1 MALLVINWCN
11 FIFFAKDNYDMS
23 IDLWASAFSTV
34 VYSFSC
40 CDCTLASVLRTWRE
54 MVFISYICSLAGP
67 IYCLEHASS
76 RYWGTALRPLFP
88 ICHVYSIWVFWLLD
102 SSFGSYLF
110 RMGYFAA
117 FGLLALYGPPLG
129 LWPSVTL
136 LTACVHWP
144 SLVWLTSLTLHC
156 LLVTIDPNILM
167 GRLATFR
174 PLDCWAAPRPPSLL
188 WILAL
193 VLL

>member
-110 RMGYFAA
+110 GMGCFAA
-117 FGLLALYGPPLG
+117 FGLLALCGPPLG

-136 LTACVHWP
+136 LTAYVHWP
-144 SLVWLTSLTLHC
+144 SPGLVDL
-156 LLVTIDPNILM
+156 IDPSLSACDHWPKYLDGPLGNLQ
-167 GRLATFR
+167 TFR
-174 PLDCWAAPRPPSLL
+174 LLGRSAAT
-188 WILAL
+188 
-193 VLL
+193 